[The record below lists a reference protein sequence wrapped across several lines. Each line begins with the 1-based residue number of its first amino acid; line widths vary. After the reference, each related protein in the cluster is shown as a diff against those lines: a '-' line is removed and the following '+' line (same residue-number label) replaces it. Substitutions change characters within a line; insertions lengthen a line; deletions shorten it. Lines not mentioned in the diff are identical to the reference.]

1 MYSIKLNKKCVT
13 TKTENS
19 SVLIFWIA
27 MSVLFDF
34 FSINVYRCRQKLFF
48 FLQKFLVLY
57 FLIMLI
63 HVQSIGIY
71 LLPSTD
77 NNRTSE
83 WKVQSKLLISWEH
96 LSVLKIDWNDQKL
109 KQFLWIVYCNTHSFL
124 DKSNL
129 NHYENKTKKKII
141 SISVVAYIGC
151 GEYRSLWSHFFEFF
165 L

>member
-1 MYSIKLNKKCVT
+1 MCSNKNQK
-13 TKTENS
+13 NS
-19 SVLIFWIA
+19 SALIFWIA

-34 FSINVYRCRQKLFF
+34 FSINVYRSRQNNVF

-71 LLPSTD
+71 IYLYYHQQD
-77 NNRTSE
+77 NRTSE

-96 LSVLKIDWNDQKL
+96 LGVLKIDWNDQKL

-129 NHYENKTKKKII
+129 NHYENKKKII
-141 SISVVAYIGC
+141 SISVVASIGC
-151 GEYRSLWSHFFEFF
+151 GEYRSLWSHFFDFF